1 MPAAAMTWF
10 WQAWL
15 AAVVFVFPIP
25 HTIALRNLLLL
36 VGLLAVLAT
45 LRVARRSLRRPA
57 LQPAAWALVA
67 ATAWLALHSI
77 AVAPAPTLALDN
89 LRGDWILPLLT
100 AALAAYA
107 AARVGPAQAIRAV
120 VAALLAH
127 LLWMFGWQLWLLLAT
142 GAVADGSK
150 GIVPFGERDYHSTL
164 AGFLLALLL
173 GERMTA
179 QSGGNGFFAA
189 RPAWIGLGLVL
200 LADVVLRVRNGTLVS
215 VLLLSLAALWMAPH
229 RSRFVLL
236 LLVVA
241 SLGGASLALDSRW
254 SGLKESLAVGW
265 NSPSLYW
272 QNGDPAIRPP
282 TPSGAPL
289 EESAYARAA
298 WAHQAVQAIAAQPL
312 GLGYGRDGFGR
323 AIEAKYGYK
332 GMVSSHSGWL
342 DFALAAGLPGL
353 ALLLLSAALAMR
365 GGWRQFRQHDDAAGL
380 MFCLLVGGYLLRCL
394 LDGHLS
400 GWRLGL
406 FAFLCGVLIAAMK
419 PSPQQTSTALPPP
432 LLQEKG

>member
-1 MPAAAMTWF
+1 MPWF

-36 VGLLAVLAT
+36 VGLLALLAT
-45 LRVARRSLRRPA
+45 LRGAARPRLPSTLK
-57 LQPAAWALVA
+57 PAAWALVA
-67 ATAWLALHSI
+67 TTAWLALHSI

-100 AALAAYA
+100 AALAAHA
-107 AARVGPAQAIRAV
+107 AARVEPRLAVRAV

-142 GAVADGSK
+142 GAVGDGSA
-150 GIVPFGERDYHSTL
+150 GLTPFGERDYHSTL

-173 GERMTA
+173 GERMAAHAGGSVFLAA
-179 QSGGNGFFAA
+179 Q
-189 RPAWIGLGLVL
+189 PAWIGLDLVL

-215 VLLLSLAALWMAPH
+215 LLLLSLAALWMAQRQP
-229 RSRFVLL
+229 RFILL

-254 SGLKESLAVGW
+254 VGLKASLALGW
-265 NSPSLYW
+265 NSPGTYW
-272 QNGDPAIRPP
+272 LSGDQALRPT
-282 TPSGAPL
+282 TPSGADIDD
-289 EESAYARAA
+289 SAYLRAA
-298 WAHQAVQAIAAQPL
+298 WAHQAVQAIVEQPL

-323 AIEAKYGYK
+323 AVEAKYGFR

-353 ALLLLSAALAMR
+353 ALLLLSAGLAMR
-365 GGWRQFRQHDDAAGL
+365 GAWRQFRRHDDAAGL

-419 PSPQQTSTALPPP
+419 PSRQNA
-432 LLQEKG
+432 

>member
-1 MPAAAMTWF
+1 MTRF

-45 LRVARRSLRRPA
+45 LRGARRSLRRP
-57 LQPAAWALVA
+57 LLKPAAWALA
-67 ATAWLALHSI
+67 ATTAWLAVHSV

-107 AARVGPAQAIRAV
+107 AARVEARLAIRAV

-127 LLWMFGWQLWLLLAT
+127 MLWMFGWQLWLLLTT

-164 AGFLLALLL
+164 AGFLLTLLF
-173 GERMTA
+173 GERMAA
-179 QSGGNGFFAA
+179 QSGGDGFFAA
-189 RPAWIGLGLVL
+189 RVAWVGLCLVL

-215 VLLLSLAALWMAPH
+215 ALLLSLAALWMARH

-236 LLVVA
+236 LVFVA
-241 SLGGASLALDSRW
+241 MLGGTSLALDKRW
-254 SGLKESLAVGW
+254 SGLKESLDAGW
-265 NSPSLYW
+265 NSASTYW
-272 QNGDPAIRPP
+272 LSGDQALRP
-282 TPSGAPL
+282 TPASGADL
-289 EESAYARAA
+289 DDSAYLRAA
-298 WAHQAVQAIAAQPL
+298 WAHQAVQAIVEQPL

-323 AIEAKYGYK
+323 AVEAKYGFK

-342 DFALAAGLPGL
+342 DFALGAGLPGL
-353 ALLLLSAALAMR
+353 ALLLLCAGLAMR
-365 GGWRQFRQHDDAAGL
+365 GGWLQFRQHDDAAGL
-380 MFCLLVGGYLLRCL
+380 MFCFLVGGYLLRCL

-406 FAFLCGVLIAAMK
+406 FAFLCGVLVAAMK
-419 PSPQQTSTALPPP
+419 PASGRT
-432 LLQEKG
+432 